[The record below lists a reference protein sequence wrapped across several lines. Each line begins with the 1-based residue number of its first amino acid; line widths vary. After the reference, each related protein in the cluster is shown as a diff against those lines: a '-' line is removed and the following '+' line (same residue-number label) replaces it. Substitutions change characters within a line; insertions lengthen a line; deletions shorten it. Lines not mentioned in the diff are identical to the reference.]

1 MECDGERA
9 LCPDLV
15 GASVIEHRVTDHRR
29 SQECYRIVSAIEGI
43 EACMELN
50 LTKGTCVIWFPLSP
64 SKETRLHERNHCR
77 GWGHTSRTIGGKVFY
92 SWSPF
97 AELDGLLDPTAD
109 GSGEEGSGS

>member
-1 MECDGERA
+1 M
-9 LCPDLV
+9 CPDLV
-15 GASVIEHRVTDHRR
+15 GATVIEHRVSDYRL
-29 SQECYRIVSAIEGI
+29 QQNCYKYVSAIEGVD
-43 EACMELN
+43 ACMELN
-50 LTKGTCVIWFPLSP
+50 LTARTCTIWFPLSP

-97 AELDGLLDPTAD
+97 AQLDGLRGATAD